1 MYLDEARLKTHQ
13 VTRER
18 PGAVGASGLT
28 ISNPPL
34 VFDVLMDVQQSS
46 TPRFVVNPG
55 EERFTGAY
63 RGFTYDETLRV
74 GDRLYSTPFGALR
87 IEAIYTWDDEE
98 GEPTHYEI
106 GLVPA

>member
-13 VTRER
+13 VTREQW
-18 PGAVGASGLT
+18 GVAGASGLAT
-28 ISNPPL
+28 TTAPL

-63 RGFTYDETLRV
+63 RGFTYDAALQV
-74 GDRLYSTPFGALR
+74 GDRIYSSPFGALR
-87 IEAIYTWDDEE
+87 VEAVYTWDDEE

-106 GLVPA
+106 GLVSA